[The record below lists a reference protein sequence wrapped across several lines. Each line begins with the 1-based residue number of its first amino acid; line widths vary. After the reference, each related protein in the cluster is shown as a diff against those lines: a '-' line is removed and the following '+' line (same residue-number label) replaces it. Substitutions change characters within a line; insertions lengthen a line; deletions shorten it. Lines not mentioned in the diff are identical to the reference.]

1 MTPSSHIRIHGNH
14 IFLLVYLRGVLML
27 LIREIVQQALA
38 SGCLTVAAEEQLRQ
52 LLAKKYEAQDLQ
64 AFMKL
69 QQATMS
75 GLVKQ
80 ESREL
85 LYSS

>member
-1 MTPSSHIRIHGNH
+1 MP
-14 IFLLVYLRGVLML
+14 

-38 SGCLTVAAEEQLRQ
+38 SSCLTIEAEEQLRQ
-52 LLAKKYEAQDLQ
+52 LLAQKYDSQDLR
-64 AFMKL
+64 AFMQL